1 MASLDAPR
9 PCAPLDVP
17 SPRRGVA
24 LEDVAVAETAPAAAA
39 GPPPLRLARYVT
51 VKINGVDRKVA
62 CY

>member
-17 SPRRGVA
+17 SLRRGVA
-24 LEDVAVAETAPAAAA
+24 LEDVAVAETAPAAA
-39 GPPPLRLARYVT
+39 GPPPLRPAGYVT